1 MNGVVAPAEHASRF
15 FLDSKVRALDGD
27 AKLSQYFNHSMR
39 GVVWPHGL
47 IGQSFDGSKVA
58 VSGKLDNYGDAPEFV
73 TSAQAEG
80 AIEGHYTDYIV
91 SAPFANDFK
100 YARFDAKEYVP
111 PRNVSLLTGAKAAAT
126 AGAVA
131 GSMEQH
137 GAEEHA

>member
-1 MNGVVAPAEHASRF
+1 M
-15 FLDSKVRALDGD
+15 RALDGD
-27 AKLSQYFNHSMR
+27 AKLSPYYNHSMR
-39 GVVWPHGL
+39 GIVWPHGL
-47 IGQSFDGSKVA
+47 IGQSFDGSKIA
-58 VSGKLDNYGDAPEFV
+58 VSGKVDEYGETPEFT

-100 YARFDAKEYVP
+100 YARFDAKVYVP
-111 PRNVSLLTGAKAAAT
+111 PRNVSLLTGAKAAAM

-137 GAEEHA
+137 GVEEQASS